1 MYNLTNKPTKFV
13 LRISKSN
20 KYLILHITPC
30 CLFIDL
36 IQAYPVLTFRIT
48 LKRKPL
54 FYLYNLL
61 FPCIVLVVTDA
72 MVFLLPPES
81 GEKITLAVTVLL
93 AMMVFLTVI
102 MQNVPTT
109 SLVIP
114 LLGR

>member
-1 MYNLTNKPTKFV
+1 MLHLTP
-13 LRISKSN
+13 
-20 KYLILHITPC
+20 Y
-30 CLFIDL
+30 CLLVGLLQI
-36 IQAYPVLTFRIT
+36 YPDLTFHIT

-61 FPCIVLVVTDA
+61 FPCVVLVVTDA

-81 GEKITLAVTVLL
+81 GEKVTLAITVLL

-102 MQNVPTT
+102 MQNIPTT